1 MKKLMVMTRSF
12 SQSLKQMPPSVPS
25 PRQTLVFFQVF
36 SSLIIPFLLFGG
48 KWNNSAHFADRK
60 WNQSCDVGGV
70 AWVSCLPL
78 CSPPVLPGFLWK
90 LWYFSPARA
99 TALTLPLR
107 LSDSHQAFGLL
118 QGLGNG
124 RNSCSDHAPALT
136 SLLPT
141 QDLSSH
147 VFLALF
153 CQMLP
158 FTLFCTGAAEG
169 FSLK

>member
-1 MKKLMVMTRSF
+1 M
-12 SQSLKQMPPSVPS
+12 
-25 PRQTLVFFQVF
+25 VFFQVF

-60 WNQSCDVGGV
+60 WGQSCDVGGV

-78 CSPPVLPGFLWK
+78 FSPPVLPGFLWK

-99 TALTLPLR
+99 PALPLPLR

-124 RNSCSDHAPALT
+124 RALT
-136 SLLPT
+136 MPLLSPPSFLPRIFPARFFWLCSARCCLLPYSA
-141 QDLSSH
+141 QG
-147 VFLALF
+147 
-153 CQMLP
+153 Q
-158 FTLFCTGAAEG
+158 
-169 FSLK
+169 LKDSV